1 MARPRNPT
9 REACLRFPNALY
21 AIGHLSDFPDCIEL
35 GRMATIE
42 KPSAEEERTGD
53 PVVYLQCAERGRKP
67 LADLFYLVH
76 DEHRRNG
83 KRVYFKEVVNT
94 DA

>member
-1 MARPRNPT
+1 MARPRKPT
-9 REACLRFPNALY
+9 REARLRFPDAVY
-21 AIGHLSDFPDCIEL
+21 AIGHLSDFPDHIEL
-35 GRMATIE
+35 GRMSTIE

-53 PVVYLQCAERGRKP
+53 PIVYLQCAIRGRKP
-67 LADLFYLVH
+67 LADLFYLVY
-76 DEHRRNG
+76 DEHRHNG